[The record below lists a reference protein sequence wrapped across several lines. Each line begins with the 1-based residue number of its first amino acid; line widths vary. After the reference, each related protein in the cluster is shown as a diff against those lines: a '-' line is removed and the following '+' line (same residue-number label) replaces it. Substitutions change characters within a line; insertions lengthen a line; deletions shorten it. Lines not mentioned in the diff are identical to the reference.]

1 MEIDN
6 LRLSKS
12 TSRVRLNESMYYVI
26 WGHLISAVEKDC
38 GQNPLLPEKH

>member
-12 TSRVRLNESMYYVI
+12 TSRVRLSESMYYVI
-26 WGHLISAVEKDC
+26 WDHLISAVEKDF
-38 GQNPLLPEKH
+38 GQNPFLPKKH